1 MEQGSLA
8 GKVVVVTGAARGLG
22 REYARH
28 LARQGALVTAADI
41 RDVDETVAEITADG
55 GRALAVNVDVG
66 DEASTA
72 AMAAATVDAFGRI
85 DGLVNNAALYGGL
98 SGGRFDQL
106 PESDWQKVMDINV
119 AGVWRC
125 CKAVVGPMRE
135 SGRGS
140 IVNIASLAAVYGLPF
155 ALHYATSK
163 AAVIGMTR
171 ALARELGRDWIR
183 VNAVAPS
190 AVMTEGTAE
199 FFGDKLDKAK
209 DVIAAGQSLQ
219 RNLET
224 GDLSGTIA
232 YLLSDASEF
241 VTGQTLMVDGGT
253 VFL

>member
-41 RDVDETVAEITADG
+41 QDVDETVAEITADG
-55 GRALAVNVDVG
+55 GRALAVTVDVG
-66 DEASTA
+66 DEASTE

>member
-41 RDVDETVAEITADG
+41 HDVDETVAEITADG
-55 GRALAVNVDVG
+55 GRALAVTVDVG
-66 DEASTA
+66 DEASTE

-199 FFGDKLDKAK
+199 FFGDKLDKAM
-209 DVIAAGQSLQ
+209 DVIGASQSLQ